1 MLLEPNR
8 VPPFKVLV
16 LCTGNSARSIL
27 AEALFNKAGNG
38 LFQAFSAGSHPTG
51 KVNPFAIELLEKQ
64 GFDCSGYH
72 SKSWEEFAQEEAP
85 SMDFVVTV
93 CGNAAA
99 EQCPAFQGNFTQ
111 IHWGL
116 PDPAEYTDMPEK
128 AREAFDDVYNTLRQ
142 RIESLTQI
150 SSASLN
156 KESVAKAMEA
166 LAS

>member
-1 MLLEPNR
+1 MLLEENR
-8 VPPFKVLV
+8 LPPFKVLV

-38 LFQAFSAGSHPTG
+38 MFEAYSAGSHPTG

-72 SKSWEEFAQEEAP
+72 SKSWDDFAQEGAP
-85 SMDFVVTV
+85 NLDFVVTV

-99 EQCPAFQGNFTQ
+99 EQCPAFQGNFKQ
-111 IHWGL
+111 IHWGF
-116 PDPAEYTDMPEK
+116 PDPAEYTNMPEK
-128 AREAFDDVYNTLRQ
+128 AREAFGEVYNTLKL
-142 RIESLTQI
+142 RIESLVKPVGT
-150 SSASLN
+150 SLDKAS
-156 KESVAKAMEA
+156 VTKAMES